1 MIDLK
6 PYYQVKLTL
15 LRCKSYFLHNP
26 LKTENEKY
34 AYDIIQKAYWINKK
48 KIEMLDFQK
57 DKKLLEDYY
66 EYRKAV
72 TKCKKS

>member
-1 MIDLK
+1 MIDLM

-15 LRCKSYFLHNP
+15 LRCKTYFLYNLP
-26 LKTENEKY
+26 KSKDEKY
-34 AYDIIQKAYWINKK
+34 VYDVIQKAYWIKKK

-57 DKKLLEDYY
+57 DKKLLENYY

-72 TKCKKS
+72 TKCKK